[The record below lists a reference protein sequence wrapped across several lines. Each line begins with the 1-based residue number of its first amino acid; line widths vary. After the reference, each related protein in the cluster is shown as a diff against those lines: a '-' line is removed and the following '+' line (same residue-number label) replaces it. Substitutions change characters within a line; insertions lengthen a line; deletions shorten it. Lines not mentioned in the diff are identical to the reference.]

1 VDYRAIGA
9 AGYLGLG
16 TVWALGFSSS
26 PALLMATPASIPA
39 ALFKISGVIPLAATI
54 YSWQSLATAAILI
67 AVSTL
72 LAYLSMPVS
81 SSRTAESYN
90 VSESYVV
97 KQAEE
102 RRTPAEWLEYAPL
115 LSILV
120 GGLGLA
126 YIAQIFVTRGP
137 LAAVDL
143 NTFNFIFIMVGLLL
157 HWRPRSFL
165 RAVNNSVPATAGVLI
180 QFPFYGG
187 IFGIVTLSPISR
199 DLARFFVQISTH
211 GSFAVLVAIYSAFLG
226 VFVPSAGSKWIIEAP
241 YVLQAA
247 KDLHVNM
254 GWIVQVYNTAEC
266 LPNLINPFFMLPILG
281 ILKIRARDLV
291 GYTLLYFVVNSIVV
305 LFLVWFFA
313 RTLAYVPPMGL

>member
-1 VDYRAIGA
+1 
-9 AGYLGLG
+9 
-16 TVWALGFSSS
+16 
-26 PALLMATPASIPA
+26 
-39 ALFKISGVIPLAATI
+39 
-54 YSWQSLATAAILI
+54 
-67 AVSTL
+67 
-72 LAYLSMPVS
+72 
-81 SSRTAESYN
+81 
-90 VSESYVV
+90 
-97 KQAEE
+97 
-102 RRTPAEWLEYAPL
+102 
-115 LSILV
+115 
-120 GGLGLA
+120 
-126 YIAQIFVTRGP
+126 
-137 LAAVDL
+137 
-143 NTFNFIFIMVGLLL
+143 L
-157 HWRPRSFL
+157 HWRPRSFV

-187 IFGIVTLSPISR
+187 IFGIVTMSPISR

-211 GSFAVLVAIYSAFLG
+211 NSFAVLVAIYSAFLG

-313 RTLAYVPPMGL
+313 RTLAYVPPIGV